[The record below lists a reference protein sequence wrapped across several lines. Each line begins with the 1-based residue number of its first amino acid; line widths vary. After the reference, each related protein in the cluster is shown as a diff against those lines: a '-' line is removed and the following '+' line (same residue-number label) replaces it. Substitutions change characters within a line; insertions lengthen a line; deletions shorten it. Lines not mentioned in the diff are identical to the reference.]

1 MDQLAE
7 QGERI
12 RREVLGDEYVDG
24 ALQGADDFMMMFHDL
39 SHRFCWGT
47 VWARPGLS
55 RKVRSLLCLA
65 MTTALNQPHAV
76 RLHVRSAL
84 RNGCTKEEI
93 GEVLLQA
100 AVYCGVGAA
109 NGSFNVARQVFEEEA
124 RASQR

>member
-1 MDQLAE
+1 MDELARD
-7 QGERI
+7 GERI
-12 RREVLGDEYVDG
+12 RREVLGDAYVDG
-24 ALQGADDFMMMFHDL
+24 ATRDGDELMTMFNDL

-55 RKVRSLLCLA
+55 WKVRSMLCLA

-84 RNGCTKEEI
+84 RNGCTRQEI

-100 AVYCGVGAA
+100 AVYCGMGAA
-109 NGSFNVARQVFEEEA
+109 NSSFHVAKEVFAEEDRKA
-124 RASQR
+124 T

>member
-1 MDQLAE
+1 MDQLA
-7 QGERI
+7 QDGERI
-12 RREVLGDEYVDG
+12 RREVLGPEYVDE
-24 ALQGADDFMMMFHDL
+24 ALRDADDFMMMFHDL

-47 VWARPGLS
+47 VWARPGLP
-55 RKVRSLLCLA
+55 RKFRSMLCLA

-84 RNGCTKEEI
+84 RNGCSKAEI

-109 NGSFNVARQVFEEEA
+109 NSSFNVAREVFAEEEPINT
-124 RASQR
+124 

>member
-1 MDQLAE
+1 MDPLSRD
-7 QGERI
+7 GERI
-12 RREVLGDEYVDG
+12 RREVLGSEYVDG
-24 ALQGADDFMMMFHDL
+24 ALRDADEFMMMFHDL

-47 VWARPGLS
+47 IWGRPGLS

-76 RLHVRSAL
+76 RLHVRGAL
-84 RNGCTKEEI
+84 RNGCSKAEI

-109 NGSFNVARQVFEEEA
+109 NMSFNVAREVFAEEEPSA
-124 RASQR
+124 

>member
-1 MDQLAE
+1 MTSRADLGQ
-7 QGERI
+7 QI
-12 RREVLGDEYVDG
+12 RREVLGPEHVDK
-24 ALQGADDFMMMFHDL
+24 ALAEADDFMRLFHDFT
-39 SHRFCWGT
+39 HEFCWGEI
-47 VWARPGLS
+47 WARPGLP
-55 RKVRSLLCLA
+55 RKIRSMLCLA

-109 NGSFNVARQVFEEEA
+109 VSSFTVAKQVFDEEE
-124 RASQR
+124 RKT